1 MHLIK
6 KNIAPNYL
14 AYLSVVFP
22 VSLILGPTFV
32 EIFSG
37 LLIIFFFIKADN
49 SFYTKYKFFINIFL
63 IFYLYLVIRSL
74 NFSYEFDKIK
84 SILFYFR
91 FLFFC
96 CAIIFCLNK
105 INFSKSFNINYI
117 LFIFFLLIFD
127 SIIQYYYGRNI
138 FNVPLYD
145 KFRAS
150 SFFGKEL
157 ILGSFLF
164 RMLPFI
170 IMICIL
176 AKIDFK
182 KNILKLSI
190 FFSLYF
196 YAVLLSGERTS
207 FFLLLLT
214 ICLLIILIKNL
225 RKALLYGLLFFVFLN
240 LIFSFS
246 VKNPFDRMFKY
257 TFSQIVSQKVF
268 LKQNENLNNA
278 EINKKI
284 NNLESR
290 NTKLSNLELNNK
302 SSLLPNYYIFSREH
316 QGHYVIALRMFFDN
330 PIFGQGPRSFRYLC
344 SDEKF
349 LKSDGIC
356 TTHPHNTYFQLLAE
370 TGLIGFFFIFLL
382 FFSCL
387 TALIKKFIY
396 NLKYTKED
404 NTFVQ
409 IKYISLIAIFVN
421 LFPFVPSGNF
431 FNNWLSFTYYYPI
444 AFYIYSVNKSK
455 N

>member
-1 MHLIK
+1 MRVK
-6 KNIAPNYL
+6 KNNTISNYL
-14 AYLSVVFP
+14 AYLILIFP
-22 VSLILGPTFV
+22 ISLILGPTFI

-37 LLIIFFFIKADN
+37 LLIIFFFAKVDK
-49 SFYTKYKFFINIFL
+49 SFYQKNKFYINFFL
-63 IFYLYLVIRSL
+63 IFYLYLVVRTL
-74 NFSYEFDKIK
+74 FFSYEFEKIR

-96 CAIIFCLNK
+96 CAIIYFLNK
-105 INFSKSFNINYI
+105 INFTKKFNVKYI
-117 LFIFFLLIFD
+117 FFIFLLLILD
-127 SIIQYYYGRNI
+127 SILQYYLGRNI
-138 FNVPLYD
+138 LNIPLHD
-145 KFRAS
+145 TFRAS

-164 RMLPFI
+164 RMFPFI
-170 IMICIL
+170 LIICIL
-176 AKIDFK
+176 FKLGLK
-182 KNILKLSI
+182 KNIFELSI

-196 YAVLLSGERTS
+196 FAILISGERTS

-214 ICLLIILIKNL
+214 IFLLIIIIKDFKKILLCSLIFF
-225 RKALLYGLLFFVFLN
+225 LFIN

-246 VKNPFDRMFKY
+246 NKNPYDRMLKY
-257 TFSQIVSQKVF
+257 TFSQIISQKVD
-268 LKQNENLNNA
+268 LKVNENLNNL
-278 EINKKI
+278 ESNKKI
-284 NNLESR
+284 NSF
-290 NTKLSNLELNNK
+290 SNH
-302 SSLLPNYYIFSREH
+302 YIFSREH
-316 QGHYVIALRMFFDN
+316 QGHYIIALRMFLDN

-349 LKSDGIC
+349 IKFDGIC
-356 TTHPHNTYFQLLAE
+356 TTHPHNTYLQLLAE
-370 TGLIGFFFIFLL
+370 TGLIGFSFVFLL
-382 FFSCL
+382 FFSCSA
-387 TALIKKFIY
+387 ALIKKFIY

-409 IKYISLIAIFVN
+409 IKYISLIAIFIN

>member
-22 VSLILGPTFV
+22 VSLILGPTFI

-49 SFYTKYKFFINIFL
+49 NFYTKHKFFINIFL

-96 CAIIFCLNK
+96 CAIIFFLNK
-105 INFSKSFNINYI
+105 INSSKSFNINYCF
-117 LFIFFLLIFD
+117 FIFFLLIFD

-170 IMICIL
+170 ITICML
-176 AKIDFK
+176 VKIDFK

-196 YAVLLSGERTS
+196 FAVLLSGERTS

-214 ICLLIILIKNL
+214 ICLLIILIKIHL
-225 RKALLYGLLFFVFLN
+225 VLLKEKKL
-240 LIFSFS
+240 
-246 VKNPFDRMFKY
+246 
-257 TFSQIVSQKVF
+257 
-268 LKQNENLNNA
+268 LKQ
-278 EINKKI
+278 
-284 NNLESR
+284 
-290 NTKLSNLELNNK
+290 
-302 SSLLPNYYIFSREH
+302 
-316 QGHYVIALRMFFDN
+316 
-330 PIFGQGPRSFRYLC
+330 
-344 SDEKF
+344 
-349 LKSDGIC
+349 
-356 TTHPHNTYFQLLAE
+356 
-370 TGLIGFFFIFLL
+370 
-382 FFSCL
+382 
-387 TALIKKFIY
+387 
-396 NLKYTKED
+396 
-404 NTFVQ
+404 
-409 IKYISLIAIFVN
+409 
-421 LFPFVPSGNF
+421 
-431 FNNWLSFTYYYPI
+431 
-444 AFYIYSVNKSK
+444 
-455 N
+455 

>member
-1 MHLIK
+1 MYLIK

-14 AYLSVVFP
+14 AHLSIVFP
-22 VSLILGPTFV
+22 LSLILGPTFI

-37 LLIIFFFIKADN
+37 LLVIFFFIKADN
-49 SFYTKYKFFINIFL
+49 SFYTKHKLFINIFL
-63 IFYLYLVIRSL
+63 IFYLYLVINSL
-74 NFSYEFDKIK
+74 NFSHEFAKIK

-96 CAIIFCLNK
+96 CAIIFCLNH
-105 INFSKSFNINYI
+105 INVTKKFNINYI
-117 LFIFFLLIFD
+117 FFIFLLLIFD
-127 SIIQYYYGRNI
+127 SIIQYYYGRNV
-138 FNVPLYD
+138 FNIPLYD

-150 SFFGKEL
+150 SFFGEEL

-170 IMICIL
+170 IMICML
-176 AKIDFK
+176 AKIDFN

-196 YAVLLSGERTS
+196 FAVLLSGERTS

-246 VKNPFDRMFKY
+246 IKNPFDRMFKY
-257 TFSQIVSQKVF
+257 TFSQIVSQKIF
-268 LKQNENLNNA
+268 LKQNEKFNNA
-278 EINKKI
+278 EI
-284 NNLESR
+284 
-290 NTKLSNLELNNK
+290 NNK

-316 QGHYVIALRMFFDN
+316 QGHYVIALRMFLDN

-349 LKSDGIC
+349 IKSDGMC
-356 TTHPHNTYFQLLAE
+356 TTHPHNTYLQLLAE
-370 TGLIGFFFIFLL
+370 TGLIGFFFVFLL

-387 TALIKKFIY
+387 TTLIKKFIY

-404 NTFVQ
+404 NNFVK

-431 FNNWLSFTYYYPI
+431 FNNWLSFTFYYPI

>member
-1 MHLIK
+1 MYLIK

-14 AYLSVVFP
+14 AYLLVVFP

-37 LLIIFFFIKADN
+37 LLVIFFFIKVDN
-49 SFYTKYKFFINIFL
+49 NFYTKHKFFINIFL

-105 INFSKSFNINYI
+105 IHSSKSININYFF
-117 LFIFFLLIFD
+117 FIFFLLIFD

-170 IMICIL
+170 IMIYML
-176 AKIDFK
+176 VKIDFK

-196 YAVLLSGERTS
+196 FAVLLSGERTS

-268 LKQNENLNNA
+268 LNQNEKFNNA
-278 EINKKI
+278 ET
-284 NNLESR
+284 NNLESH
-290 NTKLSNLELNNK
+290 NTKLSNLELNKK

-356 TTHPHNTYFQLLAE
+356 TTHPHNTYLQLLAE
-370 TGLIGFFFIFLL
+370 TGLIGFLFVFLL

-396 NLKYTKED
+396 NLKHTKED

>member
-225 RKALLYGLLFFVFLN
+225 RKALVYGLLFFVFLN

-278 EINKKI
+278 EIN
-284 NNLESR
+284 NLESR

-302 SSLLPNYYIFSREH
+302 SSLPNYYIFSREH

-356 TTHPHNTYFQLLAE
+356 TTHPHNTYLQLLAE

>member
-1 MHLIK
+1 MQLIK
-6 KNIAPNYL
+6 KNITSNYL

-22 VSLILGPTFV
+22 LSLILGPTFI

-37 LLIIFFFIKADN
+37 LLVIFFFIKADN
-49 SFYTKYKFFINIFL
+49 SFYTKHKFFINIFL
-63 IFYLYLVIRSL
+63 IFYLYLVINSL
-74 NFSYEFDKIK
+74 NFSHEFAKIK

-96 CAIIFCLNK
+96 CAIIFCLNH
-105 INFSKSFNINYI
+105 INVTKKFNINYI
-117 LFIFFLLIFD
+117 FFVFLLLIFD

-138 FNVPLYD
+138 FNIPLYNE
-145 KFRAS
+145 FRAS

-170 IMICIL
+170 IMICML
-176 AKIDFK
+176 ANIDFK
-182 KNILKLSI
+182 KNIIKLSI
-190 FFSLYF
+190 FFSLYIF
-196 YAVLLSGERTS
+196 AVLLSGERTS
-207 FFLLLLT
+207 FFLLLLA

-246 VKNPFDRMFKY
+246 SKNPFDRMFKY
-257 TFSQIVSQKVF
+257 TFSQIVSQKIF
-268 LKQNENLNNA
+268 LKQNEKFNNV
-278 EINKKI
+278 ETNKKI
-284 NNLESR
+284 NNLKSQNR
-290 NTKLSNLELNNK
+290 KLSNLELNYK
-302 SSLLPNYYIFSREH
+302 PYLLPNYYIFSREH
-316 QGHYVIALRMFFDN
+316 QGHYVIAARMFLDS
-330 PIFGQGPRSFRYLC
+330 PIFGKGPRSFRYLC
-344 SDEKF
+344 SEEKF
-349 LKSDGIC
+349 IKSDGIC
-356 TTHPHNTYFQLLAE
+356 TTHPHNTYLQLLAE
-370 TGLIGFFFIFLL
+370 TGLIGFLFVFLL
-382 FFSCL
+382 FLSCSA
-387 TALIKKFIY
+387 ALIKKFIY

-421 LFPFVPSGNF
+421 LFPLVPSGNF

-444 AFYIYSVNKSK
+444 AFYIYSVNKGK